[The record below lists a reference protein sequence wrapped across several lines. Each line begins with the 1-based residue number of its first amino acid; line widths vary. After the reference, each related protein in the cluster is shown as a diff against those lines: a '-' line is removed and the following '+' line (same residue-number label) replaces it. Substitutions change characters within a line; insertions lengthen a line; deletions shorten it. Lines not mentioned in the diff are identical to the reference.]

1 MCSTSNGQL
10 STSGGNEVKLNP
22 AVQGLHAEIIETLH
36 KREYNQSFA
45 SPTNDGDRFR
55 LMFPNHS
62 ASEHYH
68 CSSTKSLYLLFED
81 VKNDMTDVP
90 YTVKFDESTT
100 SEVKKQL
107 DIYVCYLSKIHDQ
120 VVNGYG
126 GSCLI
131 GHCTADDLL
140 RHVQELLKSLNL
152 RWCFT

>member
-1 MCSTSNGQL
+1 ML
-10 STSGGNEVKLNP
+10 KM
-22 AVQGLHAEIIETLH
+22 I
-36 KREYNQSFA
+36 Y
-45 SPTNDGDRFR
+45 
-55 LMFPNHS
+55 
-62 ASEHYH
+62 
-68 CSSTKSLYLLFED
+68 
-81 VKNDMTDVP
+81 MTDVP

-100 SEVKKQL
+100 SEMKKQL

-126 GSCLI
+126 GSCFI